1 MPKQSQAYKI
11 GQIFVLLG
19 GIVGL
24 LFGIMDVLNYANP
37 LSGYFPTISFGLAG
51 MIIGIILIILSL
63 IVLSTSGAVHIK
75 ALTFD
80 KNWVVLLIFGI
91 LMYLFAGGIGAILV
105 ILGAILMLL

>member
-1 MPKQSQAYKI
+1 
-11 GQIFVLLG
+11 
-19 GIVGL
+19 
-24 LFGIMDVLNYANP
+24 MDVLNFANP
-37 LSGYFPTISFGLAG
+37 LSIYFPTINFGTLLTG
-51 MIIGIILIILSL
+51 VIIGIILIILSL